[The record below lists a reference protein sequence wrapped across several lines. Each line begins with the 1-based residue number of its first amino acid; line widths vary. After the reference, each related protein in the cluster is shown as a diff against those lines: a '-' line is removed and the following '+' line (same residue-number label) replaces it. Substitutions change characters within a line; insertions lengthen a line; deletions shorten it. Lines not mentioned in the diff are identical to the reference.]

1 MRKMKLGKRP
11 PSGRAWKSSPS
22 RRSRR
27 PSSQRIPERR
37 PRCRSG
43 SSPSQRRRGIG
54 SARSRTRPWSW
65 KQNPSLPTAAVSA
78 QRASRSPATS
88 SGEHPNCLYL
98 AKIQQCGL
106 FSDGLCASINE
117 RKCFLILMIGLW
129 VLLPFR
135 FRLIPNTDGSNEKSN
150 RFSTV

>member
-27 PSSQRIPERR
+27 PSWQRIPERR
-37 PRCRSG
+37 PRCRSE
-43 SSPSQRRRGIG
+43 SSPSQRQRGIG

-88 SGEHPNCLYL
+88 SGEDLSCLYL
-98 AKIQQCGL
+98 ERMQQCGL
-106 FSDGLCASINE
+106 FKDGLCASTNE
-117 RKCFLILMIGLW
+117 RKCFLILLISRW
-129 VLLPFR
+129 VLLLFQIQVNPKH
-135 FRLIPNTDGSNEKSN
+135 TDGSGEKSN
-150 RFSTV
+150 

>member
-1 MRKMKLGKRP
+1 MRKMKLGKRA

-22 RRSRR
+22 QRSRQ

-37 PRCRSG
+37 PRCRSE
-43 SSPSQRRRGIG
+43 SSPSQRQRGIG
-54 SARSRTRPWSW
+54 SAKSRTRPWSW

-88 SGEHPNCLYL
+88 SGEELNCLYL
-98 AKIQQCGL
+98 EKLQQRWI

-117 RKCFLILMIGLW
+117 RKCFLILMISHW
-129 VLLPFR
+129 VLLLFQIQVNPKHR
-135 FRLIPNTDGSNEKSN
+135 QQL
-150 RFSTV
+150 